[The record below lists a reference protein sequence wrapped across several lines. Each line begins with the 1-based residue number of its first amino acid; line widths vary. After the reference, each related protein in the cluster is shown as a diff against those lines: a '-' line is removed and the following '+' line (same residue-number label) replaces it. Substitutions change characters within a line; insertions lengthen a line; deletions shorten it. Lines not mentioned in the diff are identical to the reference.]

1 MSEVISIKLSTSEEL
16 IARVVE
22 RKEDSIVLDRPLA
35 IGLVQGPQG
44 VSMQLIPF
52 MASNQDGEITI
63 SNNHIVAETTPAK
76 ELEDGYLQQT
86 SPIDTQTSP
95 TDLVLKP

>member
-1 MSEVISIKLSTSEEL
+1 MTEVTSLKLSTSEEL
-16 IARVVE
+16 VARVVE

-52 MASNQDGEITI
+52 MASNQDGTITVF
-63 SNNHIVAETTPAK
+63 NNHIVAETVPAK
-76 ELEDGYLQQT
+76 ELQDGYLNQT
-86 SPIDTQTSP
+86 SAIDTQTSP
-95 TDLVLKP
+95 TDLVT

>member
-1 MSEVISIKLSTSEEL
+1 MTEVISLKLSTSEEL
-16 IARVVE
+16 VARVVE

-44 VSMQLIPF
+44 VNVQLIPF
-52 MASNQDGEITI
+52 MASNQDGEITV
-63 SNNHIVAETTPAK
+63 SNNHIVAETTPTK

-86 SPIDTQTSP
+86 SPIDLGT
-95 TDLVLKP
+95 